1 VRSRLVPLASVGLV
15 LVVLTVLTGCSGT
28 SSTSANA
35 ASPVQTTQVDLPPSY
50 QFSPTHIQVSRG
62 ATVTWTNHDNFSH
75 SVQVQGQSEVHTMR
89 PGEST
94 QITFDSA
101 GDFNYVC
108 TFHTQNMK
116 GTVSVS

>member
-1 VRSRLVPLASVGLV
+1 MRRRLVPLASVGLV

-28 SSTSANA
+28 SSSASA
-35 ASPVQTTQVDLPPSY
+35 ASAAQTTQVDLPPSY
-50 QFSPTHIQVSRG
+50 QFSPTHIQVNRG
-62 ATVTWTNHDNFSH
+62 ATVTWTNHDNFTH
-75 SVQVQGQSEVHTMR
+75 SVQVQGQSDVHTLR

-94 QITFDSA
+94 QITFDSP

-108 TFHTQNMK
+108 TLHTQNMK